1 MKSCG
6 AALYLFTRL
15 NNAFTTPLILPDDVL
30 HEKSVRSLLVRFQF
44 LVFLKNTGLLRPTNS
59 WIFFTVRYEFLF

>member
-44 LVFLKNTGLLRPTNS
+44 LVFLKKHRVITSYKQLN
-59 WIFFTVRYEFLF
+59 LFHS